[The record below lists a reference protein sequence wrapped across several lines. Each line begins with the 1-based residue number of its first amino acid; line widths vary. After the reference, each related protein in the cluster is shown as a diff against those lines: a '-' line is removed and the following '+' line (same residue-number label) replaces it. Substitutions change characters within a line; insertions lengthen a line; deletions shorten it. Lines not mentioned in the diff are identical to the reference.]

1 MEIWKDFQTQSDDP
15 VINRREE
22 MDDIKETRRDTF
34 LNVWSFDNFF
44 SFFIVVSVRCYMNK
58 CIAANLLELTSRY
71 SYDFNSDLMLFLFAL
86 LSVILQKQKLVI

>member
-1 MEIWKDFQTQSDDP
+1 
-15 VINRREE
+15 

-34 LNVWSFDNFF
+34 LNVWSFDNIF
-44 SFFIVVSVRCYMNK
+44 SFFIFVSVRCHMNK
-58 CIAANLLELTSRY
+58 SIAANLPELTSRY